1 MTFFNKKEEVIEIEL
16 TSFGKSLHSR
26 GRLKPAY
33 YAFFDDDVIY
43 DGEYGSSDED
53 ADTRI
58 RINTPRRRIQH
69 NFTSVEDVQ
78 ATEEQATL
86 ANYGIS
92 SNVGSVAGFEN
103 RSANELLQEE
113 RTKEIL
119 IQEQKRRDAFPP
131 IGTSANSSIYHP
143 AWKAFMLQGE
153 LSSSVPYIDMGAS
166 VIEIP
171 QMDVKKRDFTIKA
184 MRGSDEN
191 AFLYGY
197 VFEDGSSVTLKE
209 TSDSEFLL
217 FLQEENADSDSE
229 NFTIEMFEVDESSG
243 EQNLVP
249 LDFAKNFGSTDM
261 IIDGMFVESDS
272 TIVGLNPADDPSLV
286 GYYFDVEVDTE
297 INPAIL
303 TEAFQ
308 SGRFTDMRDLESFM
322 NSARFKT
329 GDRARTVSGGSA
341 SDIYG
346 LSLAEIA
353 QLNEDSL
360 RALQKRV
367 QPDPAGM
374 YNQEDKADGC
384 D

>member
-33 YAFFDDDVIY
+33 YAFFDDDIIY
-43 DGEYGSSDED
+43 DSDYGSSDED

-86 ANYGIS
+86 AAYGIETNAS
-92 SNVGSVAGFEN
+92 T
-103 RSANELLQEE
+103 ANEILQEE

-131 IGTSANSSIYHP
+131 IGTSANSSVYHP
-143 AWKAFMLQGE
+143 AWKALMLQGE
-153 LSSSVPYIDMGAS
+153 LSSSIPYIDMGSS

-171 QMDVKKRDFTIKA
+171 QMDVKKRNFTIKA
-184 MRGSDEN
+184 MKDSDEN

-209 TSDSEFLL
+209 TKDSEFLL
-217 FLQEENADSDSE
+217 FLQEENADSDAE
-229 NFTIEMFEVDESSG
+229 NFTIEVFEVDESSD
-243 EQNLVP
+243 EQNLIP
-249 LDFAKNFGSTDM
+249 LSFAKRFGNTDM
-261 IIDGMFVESDS
+261 IVDGMFVESDS
-272 TIVGLNPADDPSLV
+272 TISGIDPADDPSLV
-286 GYYFDVEVDTE
+286 GYYFNVEVDTE

-303 TEAFQ
+303 AEAFQ

-322 NSARFKT
+322 SSARFKT
-329 GDRARTVSGGSA
+329 GDRMRTVSGGSA

-360 RALQKRV
+360 RALQERV